1 MLDTVLTTDCGAHAQ
16 KFQLALGIDL
26 PHAINLGFSW
36 AATGLLESAPMP
48 LEIPSNVRVISVAT
62 LTSAE
67 EGVRLRLLESYGQES
82 MMKLTFIHQIS
93 QVRWNGEV
101 HESQAVKGGLV
112 IDGKTIEC
120 VLRRYELVD
129 LEIVFS
135 ENYHP

>member
-1 MLDTVLTTDCGAHAQ
+1 MNLLTTS
-16 KFQLALGIDL
+16 LRWSV
-26 PHAINLGFSW
+26 P
-36 AATGLLESAPMP
+36 LLR
-48 LEIPSNVRVISVAT
+48 N
-62 LTSAE
+62 
-67 EGVRLRLLESYGQES
+67 LRLGRWIGGGKYIKIII
-82 MMKLTFIHQIS
+82 KLTFIHQIS

>member
-1 MLDTVLTTDCGAHAQ
+1 
-16 KFQLALGIDL
+16 
-26 PHAINLGFSW
+26 
-36 AATGLLESAPMP
+36 
-48 LEIPSNVRVISVAT
+48 
-62 LTSAE
+62 
-67 EGVRLRLLESYGQES
+67 
-82 MMKLTFIHQIS
+82 MKLTFIHQIS

-112 IDGKTIEC
+112 IDGKLLS

>member
-1 MLDTVLTTDCGAHAQ
+1 M
-16 KFQLALGIDL
+16 
-26 PHAINLGFSW
+26 
-36 AATGLLESAPMP
+36 
-48 LEIPSNVRVISVAT
+48 
-62 LTSAE
+62 
-67 EGVRLRLLESYGQES
+67 
-82 MMKLTFIHQIS
+82 
-93 QVRWNGEV
+93 V

>member
-1 MLDTVLTTDCGAHAQ
+1 MMKQSTLSESSGLQIFTGCHSWHVRNSSHTLDTVLTTDCGAHAQ

-67 EGVRLRLLESYGQES
+67 EGVRLSFARVIWAGEHDETHFYSSDFSGALEWRS
-82 MMKLTFIHQIS
+82 
-93 QVRWNGEV
+93 
-101 HESQAVKGGLV
+101 A
-112 IDGKTIEC
+112 
-120 VLRRYELVD
+120 
-129 LEIVFS
+129 
-135 ENYHP
+135 